1 MAILGI
7 HHTAI
12 VVPDLPK
19 ALDFYCGVLGFQ
31 SVQIGPIEP
40 STYAEEITQL
50 KQPKALGHIVRAG
63 WGYLEIWEFE
73 HPVHPEHQFF
83 WEPVNKYGIRH
94 IALMVDDAMATY
106 RYLKDHM
113 IFHGEPVAHGVEGPD
128 NIAYSAYGRDPF
140 GNVIELWQLGHKDP
154 QPFPP
159 ERLPHLEVADTFEGS
174 AVKNGIL
181 GLHHTALVVPDLDQ
195 ALDFYCGVLGFEKNQ
210 YGPIEPHPYAEVV
223 TQLKKPAAQS
233 YDVHTGWG
241 YLEIWEYQNPVYPE
255 PQDENYPCNQ
265 YGLAHFSLMTD
276 DCRADYER
284 LKADMAFH
292 REPVMHSVEGEDN
305 EAWTTYG
312 RDPFGNIIELWQIG
326 PKDPQPFAPEVLP
339 HADRG

>member
-113 IFHGEPVAHGVEGPD
+113 IFHGEPVAHSVEGPD

-159 ERLPHLEVADTFEGS
+159 ERLPHPEVADTFEGS

-233 YDVHTGWG
+233 YGRAYRLGVPRDLGV
-241 YLEIWEYQNPVYPE
+241 PE
-255 PQDENYPCNQ
+255 SRLSRTSGRELPLQSVRPGAFQSDDRRLPGRLRAPQSGH
-265 YGLAHFSLMTD
+265 GLPS
-276 DCRADYER
+276 
-284 LKADMAFH
+284 
-292 REPVMHSVEGEDN
+292 
-305 EAWTTYG
+305 
-312 RDPFGNIIELWQIG
+312 
-326 PKDPQPFAPEVLP
+326 
-339 HADRG
+339 